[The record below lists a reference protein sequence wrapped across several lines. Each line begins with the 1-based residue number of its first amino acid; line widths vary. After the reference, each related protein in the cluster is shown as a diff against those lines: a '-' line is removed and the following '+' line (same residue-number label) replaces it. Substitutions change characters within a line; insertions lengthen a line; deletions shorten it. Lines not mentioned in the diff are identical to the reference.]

1 MLDIAALRQMLRK
14 GQITRAGFIRS
25 EYNLADGLTKPGFLN
40 PAAGLT
46 ALLRGGKPNYV
57 VEEFIPRNVII

>member
-14 GQITRAGFIRS
+14 GQITGVGFARS
-25 EYNLADGLTKPGFLN
+25 EYNLADGLTKPVLLN

-46 ALLRGGKPNYV
+46 ALLRGCKLNYV
-57 VEEFIPRNVII
+57 FEEFIPRKVIF